1 VIAGGKGLGNRLDDP
16 VVGAASTE
24 VATHPLTN
32 FRLIESDARRRQ
44 ILCNGTRHAP
54 LNLACHADGGTELTG
69 SAIAALKPVMID
81 ECLLQRIEMSV
92 LSQPLDSD
100 DLAALILHRQGKAGV
115 NALAFNKHGACAA
128 GALVASLF
136 RACTSEAV
144 SEQIEERRPDVCLD
158 IDLFSVD
165 NEMHRLIS
173 LVPDSVD
180 PRWYKLGGTL
190 PVSNAISQSSFNFSR
205 SLKKILGKAIPSSRE
220 ENRPQ
225 QPCFD

>member
-1 VIAGGKGLGNRLDDP
+1 MN
-16 VVGAASTE
+16 
-24 VATHPLTN
+24 
-32 FRLIESDARRRQ
+32 
-44 ILCNGTRHAP
+44 
-54 LNLACHADGGTELTG
+54 
-69 SAIAALKPVMID
+69 
-81 ECLLQRIEMSV
+81 
-92 LSQPLDSD
+92 
-100 DLAALILHRQGKAGV
+100 
-115 NALAFNKHGACAA
+115 ACAA
-128 GALVASLF
+128 GPLVASLF